1 MNSLVKDAF
10 AHFHIRC
17 GGILKGA
24 VLQRVCLREDNSK
37 VFLSRC
43 RKIDGHF
50 SLEEKRIANG
60 GKNCVAQDFCL
71 GELCERSWSFGSAEG
86 GCSPQEVPHA
96 EGGGNAC
103 PPNEG
108 SPRFCGTH
116 AWRCGHFQ
124 RSIVLVAQ
132 CFRHLGDLIFK
143 IIQSRGVVVSN
154 G

>member
-1 MNSLVKDAF
+1 MVSSRMLLPSSISDVVEFWRGTVCKVSV
-10 AHFHIRC
+10 C
-17 GGILKGA
+17 GRTTA
-24 VLQRVCLREDNSK
+24 SFFFRR
-37 VFLSRC
+37 R

-50 SLEEKRIANG
+50 AVEEERIANG
-60 GKNCVAQDFCL
+60 GKNCVAQNFCL

-86 GCSPQEVPHA
+86 GCCPQEVPHA

-132 CFRHLGDLIFK
+132 CFRRLGDLIFK
-143 IIQSRGVVVSN
+143 IIHSRGVVVSN